1 VGTQAVSPPPI
12 RSTTLSLRP
21 VLESAADTRRLIDD
35 LLPEDELDEVR
46 FRTRLLAS
54 ELVSNSI
61 LHAELGPLDAITLEV
76 ELTAHDVRVEVRD
89 PGRGLRPRIAPA
101 DRHAQVGR
109 GLVLV
114 GALSD
119 RWGFSGR
126 GPTRVWFEIDLPA

>member
-1 VGTQAVSPPPI
+1 MGARATSPPPI
-12 RSTTLSLRP
+12 NSIVIRLP
-21 VLESAADTRRLIDD
+21 PAIESAEETRELVDD
-35 LLPEDELDEVR
+35 LIAGDDLDDVR

-61 LHAELGPLDAITLEV
+61 LHAHLGPLDSIALEIGV
-76 ELTAHDVRVEVRD
+76 NAERVRVEVRH
-89 PGRGLRPRIAPA
+89 PGSGLRPRIAASGTTANP
-101 DRHAQVGR
+101 GR

-126 GPTRVWFEIDLPA
+126 GLTRVWFEIDMPD